1 MCMRRNVLKYIII
14 AGALLSITKSQ
25 AQQDPQYTQYMYNM
39 SVLNPAYATDEADQI
54 NLGGLYRAQWV
65 GSVGGP
71 TTGSL
76 FIHTPLKKKIEVG
89 MSIVH
94 DEIGDVVKE
103 SNVYADVA
111 YVLPISET
119 KKLSFGIKAGATFFS
134 TNFNG
139 FVFTDNL
146 PDQAFASNLSR
157 TYPNIGV
164 GSFYFGEKYY
174 VGLSAPNMLRTKH
187 LESRDG
193 LTRTGVE
200 EIHYFLTGGYVFDLN
215 ERVKFKPAFMAK
227 GVSGSP
233 LSVDVT
239 ANFLYNNML
248 EMGVGYRV
256 GDALSGLVNF
266 RITQNL
272 RVGYAYDYT
281 LSNLGRFNSGSHEI
295 MVLFNLSKSG
305 NNSAGNGYDKSPRF
319 F

>member
-1 MCMRRNVLKYIII
+1 MKRNVLKYVIL
-14 AGALLSITKSQ
+14 AGMLLCARKSQ

-39 SVLNPAYATDEADQI
+39 SVVNPAYATDDEDLI

-71 TTGSL
+71 TTGT
-76 FIHTPLKKKIEVG
+76 FFAHMPLQKRMEAG
-89 MSIVH
+89 MSIIH
-94 DEIGDVVKE
+94 DQIGDVVKE
-103 SNVYADVA
+103 SNVFADFA
-111 YVLPISET
+111 YVLPVSET
-119 KKLSFGIKAGATFFS
+119 QKLSFGLKAGATFFS

-139 FVFTDNL
+139 FVYSDPL

-157 TYPNIGV
+157 TYPNVGV
-164 GSFYFGEKYY
+164 GTFYFGDKYY
-174 VGLSAPNMLRTKH
+174 LGLSAPNLLRTKH
-187 LESRDG
+187 LESKDG

-200 EIHYFLTGGYVFDLN
+200 EVHYFLTGGYVFEIND
-215 ERVKFKPAFMAK
+215 RFKFKPAFMAK
-227 GVSGSP
+227 GVSGTP
-233 LSVDVT
+233 LSLDVT
-239 ANFLYNNML
+239 ANVLYNNML
-248 EMGVGYRV
+248 EMGVGYRM

-272 RVGYAYDYT
+272 RIGYAYDYT

-305 NNSAGNGYDKSPRF
+305 SNSAGNGYDKSPRF